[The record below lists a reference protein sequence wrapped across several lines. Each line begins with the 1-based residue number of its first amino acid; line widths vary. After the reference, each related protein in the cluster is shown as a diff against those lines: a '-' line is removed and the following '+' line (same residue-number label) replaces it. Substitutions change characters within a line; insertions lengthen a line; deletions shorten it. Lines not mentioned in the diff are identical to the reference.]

1 MNAARP
7 AIRIRKTPSM
17 EAANRAVAV
26 AFSRG
31 PVSIRSLRHAY
42 AVLAVVSDLA
52 RWGRLPATWNTRR
65 RPFARGHTLHNVEVA
80 LERVTA
86 LLEPL
91 DFDVDFALPTAQ
103 ETGHGA

>member
-7 AIRIRKTPSM
+7 AIWIRKPPSR

-26 AFSRG
+26 ALSRE
-31 PVSIRSLRHAY
+31 PVWIRSLRHAY
-42 AVLAVVSDLA
+42 AVLAVVLDLA

-65 RPFARGHTLHNVEVA
+65 SAFARGHASHNVEVA
-80 LERVTA
+80 LERTTA
-86 LLEPL
+86 PLEPL
-91 DFDVDFALPTAQ
+91 DFDVDFALPTAE